1 MEGCDYQVHLQLN
14 SIHDGSIQLKDGQTI
29 LQGYQTYL
37 KSTSKSLTL
46 ADLKTKALSA
56 SQIKGFGLKNKKYS
70 INIIA
75 YSDIHGVLLCSN
87 IIWKDLIK
95 LFVRNHSYNYYNAT
109 ACPLS
114 PLQIPQTLQLNQL

>member
-1 MEGCDYQVHLQLN
+1 MNDKGVNPLEQNIKRLCKTYDITDESAINFLN

-75 YSDIHGVLLCSN
+75 YSDIHGVLLYSN
-87 IIWKDLIK
+87 IIWEDVIK
-95 LFVRNHSYNYYNAT
+95 L
-109 ACPLS
+109 
-114 PLQIPQTLQLNQL
+114 I